1 MKFNLFIS
9 LEMFKKVLSSWKLF
23 LVFISVVFNSNA
35 NACEDFAN
43 KFLTDSRKNLS
54 ISQHRKYLAN
64 SIDTKH
70 ATKFSLGANWRTLS
84 PEQRKEFY
92 NIYSRYVIYKY
103 AGQFVKYPV
112 LSYNIIKTEND
123 DRRKDIC
130 NITVLVKTIVNKQE
144 KEIPLNAVVSTAENQ
159 FKIQD
164 LIIENVSVLQM
175 QNQEITSLIKSKGF
189 NATLTTLEEFIKS
202 QQ

>member
-1 MKFNLFIS
+1 
-9 LEMFKKVLSSWKLF
+9 MFKKVFSSWKLF
-23 LVFISVVFNSNA
+23 LVFISVVFNSNT

-43 KFLTDSRKNLS
+43 KFLTDSRKNSS

-84 PEQRKEFY
+84 PEQRKKFY

-103 AGQFVKYPV
+103 ASQFVKYPV

-144 KEIPLNAVVSTAENQ
+144 KEIPLNAVVSTAENE

-189 NATLTTLEEFIKS
+189 DATLTTLEEFIKS

>member
-1 MKFNLFIS
+1 
-9 LEMFKKVLSSWKLF
+9 MFKKVLCFCKFF
-23 LVFISVVFNSNA
+23 LVFTFNA
-35 NACEDFAN
+35 NANTCEDFAN
-43 KFLTDSRKNLS
+43 KFLTESLKNSS

-112 LSYNIIKTEND
+112 LSYNITKTEND

-130 NITVLVKTIVNKQE
+130 KITVLVKTIINKQE
-144 KEIPLNAVVSTAENQ
+144 KEIPLNAVISTAENE

-164 LIIENVSVLQM
+164 LIIENISVLQM
-175 QNQEITSLIKSKGF
+175 QNQEITSLIKAKGF
-189 NATLTTLEEFIKS
+189 NSTLTILEEFIKS